1 MAKATNFSGAGSD
14 GGAVPGGPAIPPSQ
28 FPLQK
33 STTPHSLLSS
43 SPLLSFPLRKKADTR
58 TEKGGAGRENSRKI
72 PPFPSGL
79 TAPLPHREGQAVA
92 AVAEAYA
99 IFRHAPAS
107 SRATR
112 AVPLPWNSGGRRSQR
127 RRRRRAARSSPPPF
141 FPRSDSFLFFRLE
154 RLCCVI

>member
-1 MAKATNFSGAGSD
+1 MAVLSPADLPFPHLNFRYRKA
-14 GGAVPGGPAIPPSQ
+14 
-28 FPLQK
+28 
-33 STTPHSLLSS
+33 
-43 SPLLSFPLRKKADTR
+43 PLLAPYFRLPLCFRFHYGKKPTPGRKRVAR
-58 TEKGGAGRENSRKI
+58 GGKNSRKI